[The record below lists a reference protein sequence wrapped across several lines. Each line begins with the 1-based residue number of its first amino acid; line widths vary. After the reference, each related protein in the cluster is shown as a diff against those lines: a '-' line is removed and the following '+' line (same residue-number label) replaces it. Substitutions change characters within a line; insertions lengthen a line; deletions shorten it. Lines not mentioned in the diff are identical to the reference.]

1 MSDQRPTRRDLM
13 KPAQLLGLA
22 LIAALFAGV
31 VTLVSMGFFQKR
43 YPGESAHALV
53 VGGIVA
59 GITFVV
65 TVVVIALLLLVVQP
79 DQIAHPVDKPVLVA
93 RDEAVEREAAARDAA
108 GRDAAGRDAA
118 ARDAAGHDAAGQA
131 GAGQAGAGQ
140 AGAGKPDDGGSTE
153 GDSQPGR

>member
-1 MSDQRPTRRDLM
+1 VSDQRPTRRDLM

-93 RDEAVEREAAARDAA
+93 RDQAVEREAAARDAAAREAAARDAA
-108 GRDAAGRDAA
+108 GRDAAA
-118 ARDAAGHDAAGQA
+118 QA

>member
-93 RDEAVEREAAARDAA
+93 RDQAVEREAAARDAAAREAAARDAA
-108 GRDAAGRDAA
+108 GRDAAA
-118 ARDAAGHDAAGQA
+118 QA